1 MSATG
6 HKKICP
12 IGLVLLDRLLFLA
25 LPLLLRPITGLEAQ
39 MEQVRHPK
47 QSTYE
52 VSSGLFLFAALIVI
66 LAMLTGCGNMTVVKL
81 AEMCHSHEGKPAA
94 TFNGDSGKVE
104 CR

>member
-1 MSATG
+1 
-6 HKKICP
+6 
-12 IGLVLLDRLLFLA
+12 
-25 LPLLLRPITGLEAQ
+25 
-39 MEQVRHPK
+39 METVRHPK

-52 VSSGLFLFAALIVI
+52 VSTGLLMLAALIVI

-81 AEMCHSHEGKPAA
+81 AQMCHDHEGRPAA